1 MVRVG
6 VVGYGTM
13 GQVHSQALQSIPGAE
28 LVVVADPDPERQ
40 AQAQRDYG
48 VDTVGSIEELLQ
60 AVDVDLVDICTP
72 TYLHASIFQE
82 ALKAGKH
89 IFCEN
94 PGPHLGRRGAPGGA
108 QRRVWAEDRHS
119 PCFALY
125 PGLCAHQES
134 VVQGRLGKVA
144 VARTSRGQP
153 VSRGW
158 HDWFADF
165 DLSGE

>member
-1 MVRVG
+1 LVRVG

-89 IFCEN
+89 IFCES
-94 PGPHLGRRGAPGGA
+94 RRSA
-108 QRRVWAEDRHS
+108 
-119 PCFALY
+119 
-125 PGLCAHQES
+125 
-134 VVQGRLGKVA
+134 
-144 VARTSRGQP
+144 
-153 VSRGW
+153 
-158 HDWFADF
+158 
-165 DLSGE
+165 